1 MGQFYKGTEAA
12 FLDDAMFKL
21 PYELMGTVIDKK
33 DKEIQEDIDTRN
45 ALSDLLKAQGLK
57 PDEPRLQQIMKQYQ
71 DQIDASVQEIYK
83 DPLNYNKE
91 GVQRLKRAI
100 NEDFT
105 LGEIAAIQSNRA
117 NFLAW
122 EKEQEEK
129 IKKNPEL
136 YDADLLEKL
145 KALKLQEFSGTNYKG
160 PNDYTTI
167 QTEDAI
173 GIKETLTVLD
183 EIMKGAIPD
192 FESVSWDNDQGGW
205 NVKGKRETK
214 LFKPEDLQNMYLGF
228 LKTNPEY
235 TRGVAQRE
243 RLGLP
248 GWQGNFTEEGMISFE
263 EGSHFADSMELLKTK
278 YGGVH
283 SVREGGKT
291 LNEIGVQ
298 EAKDEMETV
307 YVDTTLSG
315 NQATTYTSYAGK
327 DLGSY
332 NQNWSKNTGI
342 KVNAISSALQILANK
357 QGYSTVEELR
367 KDKNMKANIAAIE
380 AGNFSS
386 ISDLGAGRSLQKEY
400 KQADLRL
407 SAQRASMASF
417 MKEYP
422 GLDPTKAGGTKYK
435 VKDPSTGKVV
445 EMTASEVFS
454 KFLNANYVTTVDT
467 NMSWKPTG
475 NTKKEMD
482 NIAQQVINNGL
493 HMGTPMTMP
502 AGMII
507 TNPKTGK
514 KTNVGGKQYSIN
526 DLITLGLLPVEKKE
540 AGKTGGK
547 TSPGGTIIGQTV
559 TYTDGTNT
567 LNFTVGSTGV
577 VPIWAA
583 NDSNEVEFGLKVN
596 INGKEVTGRISNIGT
611 ESVDK
616 IMNSDEG
623 KKIRTVRFLSKLGGA
638 ESYTFP
644 QGPTYYNKDVY
655 NAEGKRIRK
664 KGDVVYEGRVQNI
677 SDDNAKLFLSNFLE

>member
-83 DPLNYNKE
+83 DPLNYNRE

-105 LGEIAAIQSNRA
+105 LGEVAAIQGNRA

-136 YDADLLEKL
+136 YSPDHLEKL

-235 TRGVAQRE
+235 SRGVAQRE

-248 GWQGNFTEEGMISFE
+248 GWQGNFTEEGMPSFE
-263 EGSHFADSMELLKTK
+263 KGSHFADSIDLLKTK
-278 YGGVH
+278 YGGIH
-283 SVREGGKT
+283 SVREGGRT

-298 EAKDEMETV
+298 KEKDKMETV

-315 NQATTYTSYAGK
+315 NQATTYTSYSGHDFAT
-327 DLGSY
+327 Y
-332 NQNWSKNTGI
+332 NENWNKNKGI
-342 KVNAISSALQILANK
+342 QSNAISTALQTLATK
-357 QGYSTVEELR
+357 KGYSSVDELR
-367 KDKNMKANIAAIE
+367 KDSTMKNTILAIE
-380 AGNFSS
+380 KGNFSS
-386 ISDLGAGRSLQKEY
+386 ISDMGVGRSLQKEY
-400 KQADLRL
+400 KQAGLRIA
-407 SAQRASMASF
+407 AQQASMAAF

-422 GLDPTKAGGTKYK
+422 GLDPNKTGGKKYK
-435 VKDPSTGKVV
+435 VKDPHTGKMV
-445 EMTASEVFS
+445 EMTATEAFS
-454 KFLNANYVTTVDT
+454 KFLSANYTTTVDA
-467 NMSWKPTG
+467 NMSWRPTDI
-475 NTKKEMD
+475 TKKQMD
-482 NIAQQVINNGL
+482 NIAQQVVNNGL
-493 HMGTPMTMP
+493 HLNTPMTMP
-502 AGMII
+502 AGMVI
-507 TNPKTGK
+507 TNPTTK
-514 KTNVGGKQYSIN
+514 KRMDIGGKQYSIN
-526 DLITLGLLPVEKKE
+526 DLINLGFLPVEKKE
-540 AGKTGGK
+540 LSKQGAG
-547 TSPGGTIIGQTV
+547 V
-559 TYTDGTNT
+559 TQVITYSDGVNT
-567 LNFTVGSTGV
+567 LNFSSNSTGV
-577 VPIWAA
+577 VPIWAT

-596 INGKEVTGRISNIGT
+596 INGKTVTGRISNIGT
-611 ESVDK
+611 EAVDK

-623 KKIRTVRFLSKLGGA
+623 KKIRTTRFLSKLGGA

-644 QGPTYYNKDVY
+644 EGPTYYNKDVY
-655 NAEGKRIRK
+655 NAQGKRIRK
-664 KGDVVYEGRVQNI
+664 KGDVVYEGKVQNI
-677 SDDNAKLFLSNFLE
+677 SDERTQLFLSNFLE